1 MDEIQRWLGANLKT
15 HSADRAREDWFE
27 NLPNAPAALSFWL
40 QVAVELSATE
50 PWWYDTLV
58 AYARRCR
65 QPDAGRGASALP
77 EVFVNWCVGVAA
89 KEITRPKHV
98 GRPPNEMRDR
108 LICAAIEAYMDP
120 AQGGEPVSQSRACAR
135 VAEAVGLED
144 NSVAK
149 IWRRWRRGK
158 Q

>member
-1 MDEIQRWLGANLKT
+1 MDEIQRWLGTNLKS
-15 HSADRAREDWFE
+15 HSADRAREDWFQS
-27 NLPNAPAALSFWL
+27 LPNTPEALTFWL
-40 QVAVELSATE
+40 GLAVELSRTE
-50 PWWYDTLV
+50 PWWYETLV
-58 AYARRCR
+58 EYARRCR
-65 QPDAGRGASALP
+65 QQDAGGGTLAFPA
-77 EVFVNWCVGVAA
+77 VFVDWCVGVAA

-120 AQGGEPVSQSRACAR
+120 ARGGEPVSQSRACTR
-135 VAEAVGLED
+135 VAEAVDLEE
-144 NSVAK
+144 NTVAK

>member
-1 MDEIQRWLGANLKT
+1 VDEIQRWLVINLTTLRTK
-15 HSADRAREDWFE
+15 RAREDWFE
-27 NLPNAPAALSFWL
+27 NLPNAPDALSFWL
-40 QVAVELSATE
+40 RIAVDLSATE

-65 QPDAGRGASALP
+65 QQDAGGGSPALP
-77 EVFVNWCVGVAA
+77 GIFVDWCVGVAA
-89 KEITRPKHV
+89 KKIDRPKHL

-108 LICAAIEAYMDP
+108 LICSAIEAYRDP
-120 AQGGEPVSQSRACAR
+120 ARDGGPIPQLRACAR
-135 VAEAVGLED
+135 VAEVVGLEE

-149 IWRRWRRGK
+149 IWRRWRRRK